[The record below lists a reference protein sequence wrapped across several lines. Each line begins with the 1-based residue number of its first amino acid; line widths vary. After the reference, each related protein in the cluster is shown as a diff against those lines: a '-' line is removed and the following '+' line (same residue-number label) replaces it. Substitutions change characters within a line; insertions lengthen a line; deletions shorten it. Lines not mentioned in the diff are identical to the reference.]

1 MALRAAGEAWAARTR
16 RLRQATERL
25 ALRAASSREE
35 GHVSRFREL
44 YASLP
49 FARRARLRGCARCS
63 SSSAAS
69 SATACGATRARRRRR
84 SRRAQL
90 QELLGRAV
98 ADSARAACA
107 RDDDDALLL
116 ATCGRLRPTAMRP
129 AGGAAGPKDDA
140 TAAGCAALLRALIAE
155 MAEAP
160 TVQAKAEAA
169 VLCWRVLG
177 VAGEAPLERACDESA
192 LADLLPTMVW
202 MLVQASPRA
211 S

>member
-1 MALRAAGEAWAARTR
+1 LWRDA
-16 RLRQATERL
+16 
-25 ALRAASSREE
+25 
-35 GHVSRFREL
+35 
-44 YASLP
+44 
-49 FARRARLRGCARCS
+49 
-63 SSSAAS
+63 
-69 SATACGATRARRRRR
+69 SATAQALA
-84 SRRAQL
+84 SAQL

-116 ATCGRLRPTAMRP
+116 ATCGRLRPTATRP

-177 VAGEAPLERACDESA
+177 VASEAPLERACDESA

-202 MLVQASPRA
+202 MLVQASPARLVSDLHMVVELTPPEQLPVRRRA
-211 S
+211 RPRRPRHRSL